1 MYPLKI
7 RKYCANALLLA
18 ICVVSGCKVDDR
30 YDLNN
35 LDTEST
41 ILKGMEFPVG
51 DLRRITLDQL
61 FNLKENQYF
70 STDANGDYRIHVPF
84 DTYSFDVDLPLDLDL
99 LPESGKS
106 FEFGDLPAFLDDEN
120 LEVEFSGLEVS
131 LGIDS
136 QLPVAATV
144 STGVDLLKSGS
155 VTHHYAVNSLTI
167 APGKNSFVFNQ
178 SGTGSS
184 QGVEYQ
190 ELPDIEKL
198 FSPVP
203 DKLIVNDFQVDIPES
218 GQTGTFPV
226 SCTIT
231 ADSPIAFSALS
242 ACTISIPVDNAE
254 VNLDQIGLKKAV
266 ISMDAYNSVPLSFSL
281 KATALDGNGGRLEGI
296 SAQTDVPIAA
306 GTVDSPAHTPL
317 KVTLTAEDLQKDL
330 WIEFSHDDVFELYVN
345 GTKGE
350 KAAEAS
356 IVPFHTVIGNH
367 YGEYFHHV
375 KKGF

>member
-1 MYPLKI
+1 MYLLKL
-7 RKYCANALLLA
+7 RNHCANALLLA
-18 ICVVSGCKVDDR
+18 ICVLSGCKVDDR

-41 ILKGMEFPVG
+41 VLKGMEFPIG

-61 FNLKENQYF
+61 FDLKENQYF
-70 STDANGDYRIHVPF
+70 STDAHGDYRIHVPF
-84 DTYSFDVDLPLDLDL
+84 ETFSFNVGLPLDKDL
-99 LPESGKS
+99 LPDSGKG
-106 FEFGDLPAFLDDEN
+106 FEFGELPAFLDDEN
-120 LEVEFSGLEVS
+120 LKVEFSGMEIS

-155 VTHHYAVNSLTI
+155 VTHHYAVNSLNI
-167 APGKNSFVFNQ
+167 VPGKNTFVFNE
-178 SGTGSS
+178 TGKGDV
-184 QGVEYQ
+184 QNVDYQ
-190 ELPDIEKL
+190 ALPDIEKL

-203 DKLIVNDFQVDIPES
+203 DKLIIHDFQVNIPES
-218 GQTGTFPV
+218 GQTGSFPV

-242 ACTISIPVDNAE
+242 ACTITIPVDNAE
-254 VNLDQIGLKKAV
+254 LNLDQIGLKKAV

-306 GTVDSPAHTPL
+306 GTVDSPTHTQL
-317 KVTLTAEDLQKDL
+317 KVTLTADDLRFKGVIL
-330 WIEFSHDDVFELYVN
+330 ELH
-345 GTKGE
+345 
-350 KAAEAS
+350 AASNQSVAGVRLNRNQGLELKNLVIS
-356 IVPFHTVIGNH
+356 LPDGIIVKNNNQ
-367 YGEYFHHV
+367 
-375 KKGF
+375 

>member
-1 MYPLKI
+1 MNYMYLLKL
-7 RKYCANALLLA
+7 RNHCANALLLA
-18 ICVVSGCKVDDR
+18 ICVLSGCKVDDR

-41 ILKGMEFPVG
+41 VLKGMEFPIG

-61 FNLKENQYF
+61 FDLKENQYF
-70 STDANGDYRIHVPF
+70 STDAHGDYRIHVPF
-84 DTYSFDVDLPLDLDL
+84 ETFSFNVGLPLDKDL
-99 LPESGKS
+99 LPDSGKG
-106 FEFGDLPAFLDDEN
+106 FEFGELPAFLDDEN
-120 LEVEFSGLEVS
+120 LKVEFSGMEIS

-155 VTHHYAVNSLTI
+155 VTHHYAVNSLNI
-167 APGKNSFVFNQ
+167 VPGKNTFVFNE
-178 SGTGSS
+178 TGKGDV
-184 QGVEYQ
+184 QNVDYQ
-190 ELPDIEKL
+190 ALPDIEKL

-203 DKLIVNDFQVDIPES
+203 DKLIIHDFQVNIPES
-218 GQTGTFPV
+218 GQTGSFPV

-242 ACTISIPVDNAE
+242 ACTITIPVDNAE
-254 VNLDQIGLKKAV
+254 LNLDQIGLKKAV

-317 KVTLTAEDLQKDL
+317 KVTLMAEDLRFKGVIL
-330 WIEFSHDDVFELYVN
+330 ELH
-345 GTKGE
+345 
-350 KAAEAS
+350 AASNQSVAGVRLNRNQGLELKNLVIS
-356 IVPFHTVIGNH
+356 LPDGIIVKNNNQ
-367 YGEYFHHV
+367 
-375 KKGF
+375 

>member
-1 MYPLKI
+1 MYPLKP
-7 RKYCANALLLA
+7 RFQYVTALLLA
-18 ICVVSGCKVDDR
+18 TCILSGCKVDNR

-41 ILKGMEFPVG
+41 VLKGMEFPIG

-61 FNLKENQYF
+61 FDLKENQYF
-70 STDANGDYRIHVPF
+70 SADAKGDYWIHIPF
-84 DTYSFDVDLPLDLDL
+84 DSFSFDVNLPLDKEL
-99 LPESGKS
+99 LPDSGQG
-106 FEFGDLPAFLDDEN
+106 FEFGELPAFLNDEN
-120 LEVEFSGLEVS
+120 LKVEVSGVEIS

-155 VTHHYAVNSLTI
+155 VTHHYEVNSLHI
-167 APGKNSFVFNQ
+167 VPGTNTFVFNQ
-178 SGTGSS
+178 TGNGSV

-190 ELPDIEKL
+190 ALPDIEKL

-203 DKLIVNDFQVDIPES
+203 DKLIINDFQVDIPES
-218 GQTGTFPV
+218 GQTGSFPV

-231 ADSPIAFSALS
+231 ADSPIAFSAFS

-254 VNLDQIGLKKAV
+254 VNINQIGLKKAV

-281 KATALDGNGGRLEGI
+281 KATALDGNGGRLEGV

-306 GTVDSPAHTPL
+306 GTVDSPTHTPL
-317 KVTLTAEDLQKDL
+317 KVTLTAEDLRFKGVIL
-330 WIEFSHDDVFELYVN
+330 ELH
-345 GTKGE
+345 
-350 KAAEAS
+350 AASNQSVAGVRLNRNQGLELKNLVIS
-356 IVPFHTVIGNH
+356 LPEGIV
-367 YGEYFHHV
+367 V
-375 KKGF
+375 KNNNQ

>member
-120 LEVEFSGLEVS
+120 LKVEFSGLEVS

-167 APGKNSFVFNQ
+167 APGKNYFVFNQ
-178 SGTGSS
+178 SGTGSA

-190 ELPDIEKL
+190 ALPDIEKL

-317 KVTLTAEDLQKDL
+317 KVTLTAEDLRFKGIIL
-330 WIEFSHDDVFELYVN
+330 ELH
-345 GTKGE
+345 
-350 KAAEAS
+350 AASNQSVAGVHLNRNQGLELKNLVIS
-356 IVPFHTVIGNH
+356 LPDGIV
-367 YGEYFHHV
+367 V
-375 KKGF
+375 KNNNQ